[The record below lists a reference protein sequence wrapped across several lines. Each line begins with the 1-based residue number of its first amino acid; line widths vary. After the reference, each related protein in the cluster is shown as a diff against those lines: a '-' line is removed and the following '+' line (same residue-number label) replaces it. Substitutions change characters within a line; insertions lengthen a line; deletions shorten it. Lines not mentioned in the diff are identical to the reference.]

1 MSILADSGAGPNIA
15 CVPARRLYSS
25 LMNAAR
31 RIQDSIDFIEDN
43 LKEGISIHDI
53 AERAHL
59 SVFHFQRLFR
69 LFTGFSVMEYLRKRR
84 LACAAFDLIASG
96 RRVIDAAMDY
106 CYGYEQSLIRAFR
119 REYGVTPDAFRKW
132 KVDLTVMERKT
143 AAREIPRGPFPEP
156 RLTLRHRRRFLGIK
170 TRLDPGDEEQSTVF
184 RMKKEFIARWMPKI
198 KKSRPLLFS
207 FILFDSRSNGAS
219 FFPAVMTD
227 GMGSAPAEM
236 EIHETPVHWSFH
248 MPLQLEKSVMDLD
261 MEDFRLP
268 FRHVHGFYVPATP
281 YDPREM
287 AFSYTVMDVR
297 KSTNA
302 FTECHI
308 HAPVKQK
315 AQNVHSL
322 QAIVV

>member
-1 MSILADSGAGPNIA
+1 M
-15 CVPARRLYSS
+15 
-25 LMNAAR
+25 MNAAR
-31 RIQDSIDFIEDN
+31 RIQDSIDFIEEN
-43 LKEGISIHDI
+43 LKEPISIYDI
-53 AERAHL
+53 AARANFSL
-59 SVFHFQRLFR
+59 FHFQRLFGR
-69 LFTGFSVMEYLRKRR
+69 LTGFSVMGYLRKRR
-84 LACAAFDLIASG
+84 LACAAFDLITSG

-143 AAREIPRGPFPEP
+143 VAAGKSSGSFPRP
-156 RLTLRHRRRFLGIK
+156 RLALRHRRRFLGII
-170 TRLDPGDEEQSTVF
+170 RELDPGENEEHETVF
-184 RMKKEFIARWMPKI
+184 RIKREFIARWMPKI
-198 KKSRPLLFS
+198 RKSHPLLFS
-207 FILFDSRSNGAS
+207 FILFDSRGNGAS

-227 GMGSAPAEM
+227 GMESAPPGM

-248 MPLQLEKSVMDLD
+248 MPLQLEKSVMNLS

-287 AFSYTVMDVR
+287 DFSYTVMDMG

-315 AQNVHSL
+315 AQNDHSL